1 MYMNH
6 LSILYKSLLNRNP
19 NGNEI
24 LKFNTHRNLK
34 IVNKEI
40 IVSDEYKSFLNKTK
54 KHILKSIKKVFLLD
68 DVELTIHPI
77 LEYKFMEIVR
87 NNNYNHNFLEKE
99 LTKLFNYNEP
109 NILKLINK
117 LYFDEKNINL
127 ENHIKSSRMILLTN
141 NFNLN
146 ELEFH
151 HVSQPN
157 YLKMVK
163 NKLKNI

>member
-6 LSILYKSLLNRNP
+6 LSTLYKSLLNRNP

-24 LKFNTHRNLK
+24 LKFNTHRNIK
-34 IVNKEI
+34 IANKEI
-40 IVSDEYKSFLNKTK
+40 LVSDEYKSFLNETK
-54 KHILKSIKKVFLLD
+54 KNIFKSIKKVFLLD
-68 DVELTIHPI
+68 NIELTIHPS
-77 LEYKFMEIVR
+77 LEYKFIEIVR
-87 NNNYNHNFLEKE
+87 NNSYNHKILENE
-99 LTKLFNYNEP
+99 LTKLFNENEP

-127 ENHIKSSRMILLTN
+127 ENHLKNSRMILLTN
-141 NFNLN
+141 NFNFN

-151 HVSQPN
+151 LVSQPN
-157 YLKMVK
+157 YIKMVK